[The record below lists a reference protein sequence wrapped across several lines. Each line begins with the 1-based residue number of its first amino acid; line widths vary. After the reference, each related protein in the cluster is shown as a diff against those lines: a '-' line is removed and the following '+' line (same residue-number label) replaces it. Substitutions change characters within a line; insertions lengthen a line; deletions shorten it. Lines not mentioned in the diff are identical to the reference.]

1 LIYSIQI
8 IEQKKGVVNYTHK
21 NVSDPFRTLKT
32 TLDLRPIY
40 HRKDDRI
47 EAHVFLCFL
56 ALLLVRIAERKTG
69 ITWDRIRGT
78 MERLHLVEF
87 FSKDGRVLQTTE
99 STPEQLNIL
108 KKLKISPPKR
118 VQDIQT
124 NP

>member
-1 LIYSIQI
+1 MVY
-8 IEQKKGVVNYTHK
+8 
-21 NVSDPFRTLKT
+21 
-32 TLDLRPIY
+32 RPP
-40 HRKDDRI
+40 
-47 EAHVFLCFL
+47 EGLV